1 MTLRTALS
9 RGIPGRRLDGA
20 LRRLDRHTTAIKELR
35 GRVGKHESH
44 LAKVEATAKVLTMDF
59 ARIQLQLAAL
69 ESKVERV
76 AAERDPAPVTGDSHD
91 VARAR
96 DVVALVQQEHEQIRA
111 RFQII
116 TRYEERLRR
125 VEDSLFASAEAAKA
139 SSP

>member
-1 MTLRTALS
+1 MRVRSALS
-9 RGIPGRRLDGA
+9 RGIPGHRLDGA

-35 GRVGKHESH
+35 GRSGKHESR
-44 LAKVEATAKVLTMDF
+44 LAKVEAAVKVLSMDF

-69 ESKVERV
+69 ETKVERV
-76 AAERDPAPVTGDSHD
+76 ARERDPAPVTGDSQD

-125 VEDSLFASAEAAKA
+125 VEDSLLATANAANTRT
-139 SSP
+139 P